1 MKPQFLLN
9 DMKRPNQNIEI
20 ELEEVEEIEVEQEK
34 PPIKFRNA
42 FGVVIALH
50 AVVIGGILISSNN
63 LKATAQEIEE
73 DKKFVSS
80 KESIYVGEPEK
91 VEPEKVEPK
100 EVSKNDFPQP
110 NAPMVKTIPK
120 TIETK
125 IAESVP
131 KPTPQQQAKN
141 TETKTKS
148 KYTQTYQ
155 VKQGDT
161 INSIAKKYRLVTE
174 RLMKINN
181 IKDPNKIYVGQ
192 TLKFL

>member
-9 DMKRPNQNIEI
+9 DMKRPQPDIEI
-20 ELEEVEEIEVEQEK
+20 ELEEVEVEEEK
-34 PPIKFRNA
+34 PPIKFKSA
-42 FGVVIALH
+42 FGVVLALH
-50 AVVIGGILISSNN
+50 AIVIGGILISSNN
-63 LKATAQEIEE
+63 LKATAEEIKE

-80 KESIYVGEPEK
+80 NESVYVGEPEK
-91 VEPEKVEPK
+91 V
-100 EVSKNDFPQP
+100 SKNDFPHP
-110 NAPMVKTIPK
+110 DAPMVKTMPK
-120 TIETK
+120 TNETK

-161 INSIAKKYRLVTE
+161 INSIAKKYHLVTE

>member
-1 MKPQFLLN
+1 MKPRFLLN
-9 DMKRPNQNIEI
+9 DMKQQQPDIEI
-20 ELEEVEEIEVEQEK
+20 ELEEVEEEK
-34 PPIKFRNA
+34 PPIKFKSA
-42 FGVVIALH
+42 FGVVVAIH
-50 AVVIGGILISSNN
+50 AIVIGGILISSNN
-63 LKATAQEIEE
+63 LKATAEEIKE

-80 KESIYVGEPEK
+80 KESVYVGEPEK
-91 VEPEKVEPK
+91 V
-100 EVSKNDFPQP
+100 SKNDFPHP
-110 NAPMVKTIPK
+110 DAPMVKTTPK
-120 TIETK
+120 TNETK

-131 KPTPQQQAKN
+131 KATSQPQEKKP
-141 TETKTKS
+141 EVKTKS

>member
-1 MKPQFLLN
+1 MKPQFFLN
-9 DMKRPNQNIEI
+9 DMKRPQPDIEI
-20 ELEEVEEIEVEQEK
+20 ELEEVEVEVEQEK
-34 PPIKFRNA
+34 APMKFRNA
-42 FGVVIALH
+42 FGVVLALH
-50 AVVIGGILISSNN
+50 AIVIGGILISSNN
-63 LKATAQEIEE
+63 LKATAEEIKE
-73 DKKFVSS
+73 DKKFVLS
-80 KESIYVGEPEK
+80 KESVYVG
-91 VEPEKVEPK
+91 EPEKVEPK
-100 EVSKNDFPQP
+100 EVSKNDFPHP
-110 NAPMVKTIPK
+110 DAPMVKTMPK
-120 TIETK
+120 TNETK

>member
-1 MKPQFLLN
+1 MTNNNSVDF
-9 DMKRPNQNIEI
+9 
-20 ELEEVEEIEVEQEK
+20 EK
-34 PPIKFRNA
+34 ESNEKKFPMN
-42 FGVVIALH
+42 FKNTLGIVIGIH
-50 AVVIGGILISSNN
+50 IIVVIGISISSHN
-63 LKATAQEIEE
+63 LKAKTNE
-73 DKKFVSS
+73 DDEKFIISNES
-80 KESIYVGEPEK
+80 KYVGIEPEEIK
-91 VEPEKVEPK
+91 QEEIKPEKAKQEEIKPT
-100 EVSKNDFPQP
+100 EVSKNDFPRP
-110 NAPMVKTIPK
+110 DAPMVKTMPK
-120 TIETK
+120 TNETK

-192 TLKFL
+192 TLKFF

>member
-1 MKPQFLLN
+1 MKPQFFLN
-9 DMKRPNQNIEI
+9 DMKRPQPDIEI
-20 ELEEVEEIEVEQEK
+20 ELEEVEVEEEK
-34 PPIKFRNA
+34 PPIKFKSA
-42 FGVVIALH
+42 FGVVLALH
-50 AVVIGGILISSNN
+50 AIVIGGILISSNN
-63 LKATAQEIEE
+63 QKATAEEIKE

-80 KESIYVGEPEK
+80 NESVYVGEPEK
-91 VEPEKVEPK
+91 QEEIKPEEAV
-100 EVSKNDFPQP
+100 KNDYPRP
-110 NAPMVKTIPK
+110 NDPMVKTMPK
-120 TIETK
+120 TNETK

-131 KPTPQQQAKN
+131 TPTPQQQAKN

-192 TLKFL
+192 TLKFF